1 MTGRTMTRGGP
12 LHTPQHLL
20 PQLRRVR
27 WAVRLTLVLGVAASV
42 AANVL
47 HARPDP
53 VAQIIAAWPPLALLL
68 TVELISRVPVH
79 RRVLAAAR
87 LVATTAIAGIAAWV
101 SYWHMAGVASRYG
114 EQGASPFLL
123 PLSVDG
129 LVIVASVSLV
139 ELAGRIRTADTATAS
154 ATATATAT
162 GVGAATTVATDA
174 VTGPPADQPPV
185 ASHIAP
191 SVAGSTGPPV
201 DARTA
206 SPGGALTDRQAGAG
220 RVIVVEPAEFTAEAV
235 ETSAVG
241 QNPARLPPEAVR
253 LDDGHGGPD
262 GPADGARA
270 GVPPSRAPGHRLL
283 GDRPPAEPKTAIAYW
298 HAKDP
303 TLKPGDIAARVG
315 RSRSTVRR
323 VLAELDRAD
332 ATDPNG
338 ADVVGTASNGGR
350 PSEHDVPVNGAASKL
365 AESYLST

>member
-12 LHTPQHLL
+12 VPTPQHLL

-87 LVATTAIAGIAAWV
+87 LLATTGIAGIAAWV

-139 ELAGRIRTADTATAS
+139 ELAGRIRAADTVAS
-154 ATATATAT
+154 ADP
-162 GVGAATTVATDA
+162 TVATTDTTA
-174 VTGPPADQPPV
+174 AADTPPA
-185 ASHIAP
+185 
-191 SVAGSTGPPV
+191 STGPV
-201 DARTA
+201 A
-206 SPGGALTDRQAGAG
+206 
-220 RVIVVEPAEFTAEAV
+220 AV
-235 ETSAVG
+235 QV
-241 QNPARLPPEAVR
+241 
-253 LDDGHGGPD
+253 
-262 GPADGARA
+262 
-270 GVPPSRAPGHRLL
+270 HR
-283 GDRPPAEPKTAIAYW
+283 
-298 HAKDP
+298 
-303 TLKPGDIAARVG
+303 
-315 RSRSTVRR
+315 
-323 VLAELDRAD
+323 
-332 ATDPNG
+332 
-338 ADVVGTASNGGR
+338 
-350 PSEHDVPVNGAASKL
+350 VPVAV
-365 AESYLST
+365 STGT